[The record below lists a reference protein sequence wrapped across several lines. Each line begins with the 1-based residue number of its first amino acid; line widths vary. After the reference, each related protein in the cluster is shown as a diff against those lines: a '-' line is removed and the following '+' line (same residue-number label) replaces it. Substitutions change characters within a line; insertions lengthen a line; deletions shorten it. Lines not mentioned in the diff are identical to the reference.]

1 MPRLAPHLADRVAAG
16 GQGRHV
22 LTLDADLQRRLEAL
36 VARHARGLDERISVA
51 ALVVDHDTGAVRAA
65 VGARA
70 YGSASGQ
77 GFVDMTRALRSPG
90 STLKPLV
97 YGLAFDAGL
106 AHPETLILDAP
117 VMFGRYAPQNFDGRF
132 RGEVTV
138 REALQESLN
147 VPVVSLT
154 EALGP
159 ARVMAALRRAGVAA
173 ELPGGTPGLAIS
185 LGGLGVT
192 LADMVALYAALA
204 RGGEAVPLRW
214 HADASTEHRARVLS
228 RSAAWHLGQVLS
240 QVPPPGAY
248 GLAGKVAFKTG
259 TSYGHRDAWALGW
272 DGTHT
277 AGVWLG
283 RPDGTPVPGAFG
295 GEMAAP
301 LLIEALALARQG
313 PAALAPPPP
322 EALLLAN
329 AELPGPLRR
338 FGGRN
343 ERASLSVMF
352 PPEGARLER
361 GLEIPVRLRGGVPP
375 FTLLVDGAVVATG
388 LRRTEFTAPA
398 PRAGFTTLSV
408 IDAHG
413 RSGRVTVEL
422 R

>member
-1 MPRLAPHLADRVAAG
+1 
-16 GQGRHV
+16 
-22 LTLDADLQRRLEAL
+22 
-36 VARHARGLDERISVA
+36 
-51 ALVVDHDTGAVRAA
+51 
-65 VGARA
+65 
-70 YGSASGQ
+70 
-77 GFVDMTRALRSPG
+77 
-90 STLKPLV
+90 
-97 YGLAFDAGL
+97 
-106 AHPETLILDAP
+106 
-117 VMFGRYAPQNFDGRF
+117 
-132 RGEVTV
+132 VTV